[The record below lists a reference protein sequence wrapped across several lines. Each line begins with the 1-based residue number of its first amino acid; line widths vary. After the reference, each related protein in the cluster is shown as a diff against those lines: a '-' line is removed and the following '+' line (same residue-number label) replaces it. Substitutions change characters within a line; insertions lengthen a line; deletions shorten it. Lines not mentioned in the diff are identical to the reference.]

1 MTKIKTMMATATAL
15 AMLSGAAYAVDV
27 SDIRLLNETKISL
40 SDAIA
45 AAEKHQGGRAIDA
58 SLDDDSFKPAYEV
71 TVVVDNRV
79 FDVQVDGVTGGV
91 IGSRED
97 IDD

>member
-15 AMLSGAAYAVDV
+15 AMLSGAAYAADA